1 MKLVQFKNGKYFF
14 PKRNV
19 FSDSPDIL
27 FFSAWRGVHK
37 PDDEKLVTLYDLKNM
52 FTSKTC

>member
-1 MKLVQFKNGKYFF
+1 MKLVQLKNGKYFF

-27 FFSAWRGVHK
+27 FFSAWGGVDK